1 MPETLANV
9 AVLVTR
15 PALQAKGLVD
25 LIEAE
30 GGQALQ
36 FPMIEI
42 VPPTDPSQLDQALGC
57 LEQYDLA
64 IFVSRNAVEHAVLP
78 ILQRFGTW
86 PAGVEVAAVGAQT
99 AQYLGRFKVAVQ
111 WQPDSESGSEA
122 FLRTL
127 KSRGLEP
134 RQVVIFRGDG
144 GRELIADT
152 LRRNGAQVDY
162 VECYRR
168 RIPEMDRSAL
178 IRLLVEGDISLILVT
193 SEASLRNLYEVIG
206 DREAG
211 LIRSTPVL
219 VLSDRLA
226 KKCEDLGH
234 RNIAIAKESSD
245 LGIVERIKSW
255 HRHLDNYS
263 GDLDPK

>member
-42 VPPTDPSQLDQALGC
+42 VPPIDSSQLDQALDC
-57 LEQYDLA
+57 LKQYDLA
-64 IFVSRNAVEHAVLP
+64 IFVSRNAVEHAVPP

-99 AQYLGRFKVAVQ
+99 AQHLGRLKVAVQ
-111 WQPDSESGSEA
+111 WQPDSESGSEG
-122 FLRTL
+122 FLQTL
-127 KSRGLEP
+127 KSKGLVP
-134 RQVVIFRGDG
+134 RQVIIFRGDG

-152 LRRNGAQVDY
+152 LRRNGARVDY

-168 RIPEMDRSAL
+168 TTPEVDRSAL

-193 SEASLRNLYEVIG
+193 SEASMRNLYAVIG

-226 KKCEDLGH
+226 KMCEDRGH
-234 RNIAIAKESSD
+234 RSIVIAEEASD
-245 LGIVERIKSW
+245 LGIIESIKNW
-255 HRHLDNYS
+255 HRPLDNYS